1 MGCLL
6 KTLEKGFVRL
16 DKDQK
21 NGKKDKINK
30 SNKSKNKSN
39 NKSTKDKNDN
49 NIDENEKE
57 INIIKPHIEKNRS
70 QIKNKDNY
78 FKAEQIDY
86 YTNIYLPHL
95 HFELKEKINFKK

>member
-21 NGKKDKINK
+21 NGKKDNINK

-39 NKSTKDKNDN
+39 NK
-49 NIDENEKE
+49 
-57 INIIKPHIEKNRS
+57 
-70 QIKNKDNY
+70 
-78 FKAEQIDY
+78 
-86 YTNIYLPHL
+86 
-95 HFELKEKINFKK
+95 